1 MIAEGFVHVRLGRVG
16 DVVRLE
22 VTSREIQGPDLAK
35 AFICEL
41 TRAVEQEA
49 IGPILLDLER
59 VRYLSSMGYSALF
72 KIVKCA
78 RERGRAIRFCRMHPD
93 VRAGAVAVNLPMVVA
108 IDDDPASAID
118 ALAQA

>member
-1 MIAEGFVHVRLGRVG
+1 MVAEDFKHLRLGRVG
-16 DVVRLE
+16 DVIRLE

-35 AFICEL
+35 AFIAEL

-72 KIVKCA
+72 KLVKCA
-78 RERGRAIRFCRMHPD
+78 RELGRAIRFCRMHPD

-108 IDDDPASAID
+108 IDEDPTSALE